1 MVACESCSSDAGGS
15 DRYTCSKRGGG
26 APRKHG
32 CHDGNVRN
40 DTRRGPLRSCRGE
53 WRIPMISAEEF
64 LILEDRDLVQQCMVD
79 HYRASGPGG
88 QKRNKTSSAVRL
100 RHRPTGLAATASD
113 DRSQHVNKR
122 RAIRRLRETIA
133 RQVRGDLD
141 AGRYQ
146 PSERMSACMAKDG
159 RIVVGRRDRR
169 YCLVVAELLDLLV
182 SVEMRV
188 SEAAALVGT
197 STAHFVQFLCKDVKL
212 KDRVNQLRA
221 AAGAK
226 PLR

>member
-1 MVACESCSSDAGGS
+1 MYAYHGG
-15 DRYTCSKRGGG
+15 DGGKVRYFKLRGPHRSRHGG
-26 APRKHG
+26 AIQ
-32 CHDGNVRN
+32 
-40 DTRRGPLRSCRGE
+40 
-53 WRIPMISAEEF
+53 WRMLMKSAEEF
-64 LILEDRDLVQQCMVD
+64 LILEDKDLVQQCDVD

-100 RHRPTGLAATASD
+100 RHRPTGLAATATD

-141 AGRYQ
+141 AGRYR
-146 PSERMSACMAKDG
+146 PSERMSACIARDG
-159 RIVVGRRDRR
+159 RIVVGQRDRR

-188 SEAAALVGT
+188 SEAAVLIGT
-197 STAHFVQFLCKDVKL
+197 STAHFVQFLCKDGKL
-212 KDRVNQLRA
+212 RDRVNQLRA